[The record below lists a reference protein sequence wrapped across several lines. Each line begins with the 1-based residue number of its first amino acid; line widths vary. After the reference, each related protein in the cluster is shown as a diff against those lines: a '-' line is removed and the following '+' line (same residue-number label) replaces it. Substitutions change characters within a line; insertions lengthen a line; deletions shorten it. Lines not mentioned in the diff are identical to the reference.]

1 VRSLRCVAVLAVMI
15 ATALTAS
22 ASARDPR
29 LVPVKAGQTGFGA
42 FQESFTVP
50 AAAGL
55 RAAFGEP
62 ETVSSPMGFTC
73 LFGWPSLGIYNV
85 ELAAFGGTTDACTNG
100 SFISAVLTDPSWH
113 TPRGVHPGGPAKAAK
128 KQAVAKCARKVSC
141 QGGGWVLGMH
151 HSECAAAKVPSVVAR
166 VSGALVARLV
176 VFSHGCE

>member
-1 VRSLRCVAVLAVMI
+1 MVLAVLI
-15 ATALTAS
+15 ATALAAS

-42 FQESFTVP
+42 FEENFTVP

-62 ETVSSPMGFTC
+62 EAVSSPTGFTC
-73 LFGWPSLGIYNV
+73 FFSWPSQGIYNA

-128 KQAVAKCARKVSC
+128 KQAVAKCTRKAHC
-141 QGGGWVLGMH
+141 FGPGGWVLGMH
-151 HSECAAAKVPSVVAR
+151 RSECAAAKVPSVIAR
-166 VSGALVARLV
+166 VSGGLVSRLV
-176 VFSHGCE
+176 VLTHGCE